1 MDTKSNVT
9 EQYNKFRSELLDVFR
24 RAQPVLDRVN
34 AKLGENVKLPIEKLQ
49 KEEKFTLTLLG
60 AFQSGKSTLFSYL
73 CGGWELSKVGAGLRT
88 TGCCVTATA
97 LPEGTH
103 NYAEVTWLDQ
113 TDIKEAIRAYALIDL
128 DNIRLDDLG
137 WCRKLERDILARK
150 SSKKDGCADEMK
162 EVELILLLLHFFDKY
177 KGKCKKNI
185 KEKLDDVEKAS
196 PIACYPR
203 GEQWRQTWN
212 EIKSIEDIDRFF
224 KPGDVAFA
232 FCKRIDY
239 YIDSESLRQLG
250 CTIQDCPGM
259 FASNRDTELAEDIVQ
274 NSTAVLCTLQGD
286 KGLMAD
292 EKDCLNKCARNAK
305 DKIIFGANLHT
316 TVWNWEQTLEKEV
329 TAELANMGF
338 SQPKIA
344 YYHAPLALRCSELY
358 RLLSPIDKL
367 PVASL
372 NAIKRNIEKSEDGNA
387 SPEDY
392 LKDKI
397 DDWIRALRKKK
408 KDCFENYTDGKE
420 IKWRELCEL
429 HNVPSLIKHVRDIL
443 SQRGRKL
450 SLDECMTPVCNDV
463 EDLYNRI
470 GEKIKALNDGRQK
483 TSEEIQDLK
492 RKVQEFRDKKKKLDE
507 NIQNNVQYALKIIM
521 NYRLE
526 ALKKEIAQQEEN
538 IKCKIEESMYG
549 SANWGG
555 KEELR
560 NTFIDCLK
568 GEIRDML
575 FDIRDKRLAK
585 VFPSL
590 FKDIEKQIVA
600 YARRMNESVGEAFGD
615 VKMRCPNFEGYGQHD
630 IGASPVPPFSK
641 IDSIFKKHEKSG
653 WRQALDYLTFG
664 ITSESGVRERVEN
677 IWHDI
682 REIISSTMAVTLE
695 SMLNADDGPIRAIE
709 KFVAQVKEGGEK
721 VCDRYE
727 QDNIKD
733 LERKQLSAS
742 EIRSEIDEYAKLR
755 VQLGDFQKKFGEIR
769 SKVEAI
775 F

>member
-34 AKLGENVKLPIEKLQ
+34 AKLEEKVKLPIEKLQ

-97 LPEGTH
+97 LREGMH

-113 TDIKEAIRAYALIDL
+113 SDIKEAIRAYALIDL
-128 DNIRLDDLG
+128 NNIRMDDLK
-137 WCRKLERDILARK
+137 WCRERERDILARK
-150 SSKKDGCADEMK
+150 SSKMGGSSDEMK
-162 EVELILLLLHFFDKY
+162 EVELVLFLLHFFNEY
-177 KGKCKKNI
+177 KDRCKKGV
-185 KEKLDDVEKAS
+185 KEKFDDVEKAS

-212 EIKSIEDIDRFF
+212 EIKSVEDIDRFY

-239 YIDSESLRQLG
+239 YIDSENLRQLG

-259 FASNRDTELAEDIVQ
+259 FACNRDTELAEGIVQ

-286 KGLMAD
+286 KGLTGE

-358 RLLSPIDKL
+358 RLLSPFDKL

-372 NAIKRNIEKSEDGNA
+372 NAIKRDIEKSEDRNA

-420 IKWRELCEL
+420 IKWRELSEL
-429 HNVPSLIKHVRDIL
+429 HNVPSLIKHVRDIIL
-443 SQRGRKL
+443 QRGRKL

-463 EDLYNRI
+463 EDLCNRI
-470 GEKIKALNDGRQK
+470 GEKVKALSEGKQK

-492 RKVQEFRDKKKKLDE
+492 RRVQEFRDKKKKFDE
-507 NIQNNVQYALKIIM
+507 NIQKNLQYALKLIM
-521 NYRLE
+521 NSRLE
-526 ALKKEIAQQEEN
+526 ELKKEIAQQEED
-538 IKCKIEESMYG
+538 IKCKIEKSMYG

-555 KEELR
+555 EEELR

-568 GEIRDML
+568 EEIRDML
-575 FDIRDKRLAK
+575 FDIRDKRLVD
-585 VFPSL
+585 VFPPL
-590 FKDIEKQIVA
+590 FKDIEKQINA
-600 YARRMNESVGEAFGD
+600 YAGQMNESVGEAFGN
-615 VKMRCPNFEGYGQHD
+615 VKMQCPNFEGYGQHA
-630 IGASPVPPFSK
+630 IGASPVPSFST
-641 IDSIFKKHEKSG
+641 IDSIFKKHEKSS
-653 WRQALDYLTFG
+653 WRQVLDYLTFG

-682 REIISSTMAVTLE
+682 HEIISHTMADTLE
-695 SMLNADDGPIRAIE
+695 NMLNADDGPIQAIK
-709 KFVAQVKEGGEK
+709 KFVNQVKEGGEK
-721 VCDRYE
+721 ICARYE

-733 LERKQLSAS
+733 QEKKQRSVS
-742 EIRSEIDEYAKLR
+742 EKRSEIDEYEKLR
-755 VQLGDFQKKFGEIR
+755 TQLGDFQKRLGEIR
-769 SKVEAI
+769 SKVEKI